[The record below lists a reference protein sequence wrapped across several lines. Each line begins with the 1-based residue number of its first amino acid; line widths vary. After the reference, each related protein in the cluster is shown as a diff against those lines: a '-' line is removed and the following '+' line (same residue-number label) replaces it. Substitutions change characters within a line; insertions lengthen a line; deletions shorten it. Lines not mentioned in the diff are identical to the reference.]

1 MTSGGVYPYRT
12 SKAAL
17 NMLTKNF
24 AMDLAKYNVKAVTIH
39 PGWVKTDMGGKNAE
53 IQPQESIGGI
63 IDLLKR
69 DVSQEMSGAFL
80 DYQGKVVD
88 F

>member
-17 NMLTKNF
+17 NMLTKNM
-24 AMDLAKYNVKAVTIH
+24 AMDLAKYNIKAVTIH
-39 PGWVKTDMGGKNAE
+39 PGWVKTDMGGRNAE
-53 IQPQESIGGI
+53 IEPRESIAGI
-63 IDLLKR
+63 IDILKR
-69 DVSQEMSGAFL
+69 DVGLDESGAFL
-80 DYQGKVVD
+80 DYQGKPVD

>member
-24 AMDLAKYNVKAVTIH
+24 AMDLAKYGIKAVTIH
-39 PGWVKTDMGGKNAE
+39 PGWVKTDMGGRNAE
-53 IQPQESIGGI
+53 IEPQESIGGI